1 MQNCIIC
8 NFNLKKINEFVFKC
22 ENCLFLCSNLKPGY
36 GREIEGINELRKEN
50 FKKLI
55 KIIKNL
61 KVSKKLKILE
71 IGSGNGYFLEEC
83 IKNKIDIT
91 GSEAEKK
98 DCEILKKKFP
108 KILQIKLPIEN
119 LKHGKFEKF
128 DFIVFNDVFEHLEN
142 LDLVIN
148 QLSLYLGRKGKIL
161 INLPSSNGII
171 FKLSSFFNHIGI
183 KNFYNRLWQ
192 KDLSSPHLSYF
203 NSSNLKLLFKK
214 HRYISIYSNSLN
226 TVTKT
231 GNFKRL
237 NSTIKN
243 KVLCHILTFVIII
256 FYLLQKILPKDII
269 FHIFEK
275 KNKYLK
281 NYI

>member
-1 MQNCIIC
+1 MQNCTIC

-22 ENCLFLCSNLKPGY
+22 EKCLFLCSNLKPGY
-36 GREIEGINELRKEN
+36 GREIEGINTLRKEN
-50 FKKLI
+50 FIELI
-55 KIIKNL
+55 KVIKYLNI
-61 KVSKKLKILE
+61 SKKLKILE
-71 IGSGNGYFLEEC
+71 IGSGNGHFIEEC

-91 GSEAEKK
+91 GSEVEKK
-98 DCEILKKKFP
+98 DCENLKKKFP
-108 KILQIKLPIEN
+108 QILQIKLPIEN
-119 LKHGKFEKF
+119 LSHNKF
-128 DFIVFNDVFEHLEN
+128 DKFNFIIFNDVFEHLEN

-148 QLSLYLGRKGKIL
+148 QLDLYLDNNGKIL
-161 INLPSSNGII
+161 INLPSSDGII
-171 FKLSSFFNHIGI
+171 FKFSNFLRRIGI

-203 NSSNLKLLFKK
+203 NNSNLKLLFKK
-214 HRYISIYSNSLN
+214 HGYNSIYSNSLN

-243 KVLCHILTFVIII
+243 IVLCHILNFIII
-256 FYLLQKILPKDII
+256 VFFFLQKIFPRDII

-275 KNKYLK
+275 KNK
-281 NYI
+281 